1 MSLVSNPI
9 DALYNGISQQPAAMR
24 LPSQCEEQ
32 INGYGSVA
40 DGLSKRPPT
49 EHLAQLS
56 ASAFGSAF
64 IHIINRD
71 VTERYAV
78 VVSDESLAVYDLS
91 DGSEETVVFE
101 NNDAWAAATAYVLDD
116 LVRPSSANT
125 RLYRCTVAGNSHA
138 NTEPTWNT
146 TVGGDTADNEVTW
159 ICIENYLSIPNG
171 ANASES
177 FEIVTVADYSFL
189 VNKTKTVLARDTG
202 TATPGRYSD
211 WFFPDNWTHRGEETR
226 YYVPVAGTD
235 KGKKQTLEDLPTPD
249 DPSPPT
255 ANDFYEIT
263 GESDSGFSRYYVI
276 YIGGVWQET
285 HARNTSE
292 TLDENSMPHALI
304 RESDGDFHLRE
315 FGWVPRLFGDSTN
328 NPNPS
333 FVDKK
338 IQDVG
343 YHRNRLIF
351 AAGENIIMSG
361 AGDYGNFYRNTVT
374 QLLDSDVVDIA
385 VSTAQV
391 AEVNY
396 ILPAENGLMF
406 FSDQMQFV
414 LNVDRLL
421 TPSTGSIDVATS
433 YEMNQYV
440 KPISVGQDVY
450 FVTETGDYSRVREY
464 SLSASE
470 DIQTSALDVTAH
482 VPKYLPKGIRRL
494 AGSSNEDIML
504 AISSETG
511 YDNRVYVYKFFY
523 SAGKKVQSAWSYWKF
538 ADDDIILDVN
548 ILNNVIYFV
557 IERDDGVW
565 LETMNV
571 QSTDYPLALTYDLL
585 IDRRYNFAGGDKSF
599 DSTDTTF
606 TLPYTLTTDEQDDFR
621 LILGDGATAGRLLDP
636 DNYVWVDSDHVKYV
650 GDWTSVEVFGGLNYT
665 FRYVFSQ
672 QFNRRRDGMAITTGR
687 YQLRTFTIVFEDMAY
702 FATEVDPYGNDDET
716 TEAIVTSGLATFTGK
731 TLGTDSLL
739 LDSPS
744 FEDGT
749 YDFQIYGNS
758 KVAVI
763 ALTNNQPYGGS
774 FVSATVEGFY
784 TNRGR

>member
-1 MSLVSNPI
+1 MPLVSNPV
-9 DALYNGISQQPAAMR
+9 DALYNGVSQQPAAMR

-32 INGYGSVA
+32 INGYASVA

-49 EHLAQLS
+49 EHLAKLS

-78 VVSDESLAVYDLS
+78 VVTDEVLKVYDLS
-91 DGSEETVVFE
+91 DGSEQTVIHE
-101 NNDAWAAATAYVLDD
+101 NTDAWAATTAKVLDEI
-116 LVRPSSANT
+116 VRPGTPDGNI
-125 RLYRCTVAGNSHA
+125 YRCTTAGDTGGS
-138 NTEPTWNT
+138 EPTWDTTIGNT
-146 TVGGDTADNEVTW
+146 TADGTVTW
-159 ICIENYLSIPNG
+159 TAFANYLAIPDG

-177 FEIVTVADYSFL
+177 FEMVTVADYSFL
-189 VNKTKTVLARDTG
+189 VNKTRTVLSRATG
-202 TATPGRYSD
+202 YATPAGFNKWY
-211 WFFPDNWTHRGEETR
+211 FPDNWREDDSDTR
-226 YYVPVAGTD
+226 YYYPVAGTD

-249 DPSPPT
+249 DPSPPS

-263 GESDSGFSRYYVI
+263 GASDSGFSRYYVI

-285 HARNTSE
+285 HAHNSSE
-292 TLDENSMPHALI
+292 CPDESTMPHALV
-304 RESDGDFHLRE
+304 RESDGDFHVRE
-315 FGWVPRLFGDSTN
+315 FGWVPRLFGDPIN
-328 NPNPS
+328 NPHPT
-333 FVDKK
+333 FIGKK
-338 IQDVG
+338 IRDLG

-351 AAGENIIMSG
+351 CAGENIIMSG

-374 QLLDSDVVDIA
+374 QLLDSDVVDVA

-396 ILPAENGLMF
+396 LLPAENGLMF

-421 TPSTGSIDVATS
+421 TPSTASIDVATS

-450 FVTETGDYSRVREY
+450 YVTETGDYSRVREY

-482 VPKYLPKGIRRL
+482 VPRYLPKGIRRL

-511 YDNRVYVYKFFY
+511 FDNRVYLYKFFY
-523 SAGKKVQSAWSYWKF
+523 ANGKKVQSAWSYWLF

-548 ILNNVIYFV
+548 VLNNKIYFV
-557 IERDDGVW
+557 IERADGVY
-565 LETMNV
+565 LEIMNV
-571 QSTDYPLALTYDLL
+571 QSTDFPLALTYDLL
-585 IDRRYNFAGGDKSF
+585 IDRRYNFAGGDKSY
-599 DSTDTTF
+599 DASDTTF
-606 TLPYTLTTDEQDDFR
+606 TLPYTLTSGEQDDFR
-621 LILGDGATAGRLLDP
+621 LILGDGATAGRVLDTTG
-636 DNYVWVDSDHVKYV
+636 YTWVDSDHVKFA
-650 GDWTSVEVFGGLNYT
+650 GDWTAVEVFGGLNYT
-665 FRYVFSQ
+665 FEYEFSQ
-672 QFNRRRDGMAITTGR
+672 QFNRRRDGMSVTTGR
-687 YQLRTFTIVFEDMAY
+687 YQLRTFTIVFENMA
-702 FATEVDPYGNDDET
+702 FFNTEVDPYGDGNGL
-716 TEAIVTSGLATFTGK
+716 TEDIVTKGLVAFTGK
-731 TLGTDSLL
+731 TLGAGSLL
-739 LDSPS
+739 IDSPT

-758 KVAVI
+758 KVAVVK
-763 ALTNNQPYGGS
+763 LTNDQPFGGT